1 MSRRILIRAPNWL
14 GDAIMATG
22 AIDLYHQRNPNDII
36 TLLGTP
42 GILTVFS
49 SSYNPYNLF
58 PYDREQK
65 DAGLL
70 GLARMGGMLHNQF
83 FDAGYLLTN
92 SFSSALMFYIGR
104 IPERIGYRGHW
115 RSRLLSEPVDPIPIL
130 SHQAQ
135 QYAYLLTRDP
145 EALPPPKIRVSPEE
159 REKARQVLEQEEF
172 LGKIRIGMAIGA
184 AYGPAK
190 CWPAEYFAELA
201 RNCVK
206 TLDARILLFG
216 AKNEM
221 KLVREVKQMAGKGVL
236 DLSGKTTLR
245 QLLALLQQCRIVI
258 ANDSGVM
265 HAATAVKT
273 PVVALFGSTDPV
285 KTGPLGSHSRVLYE
299 NVDCSPCFDRTCR
312 YGHYECLRLITPQ
325 SALKSVND
333 LLIHQEAK

>member
-1 MSRRILIRAPNWL
+1 MARRILIRVPNWL

-22 AIDLYHQRNPNDII
+22 AIDLYHQRNPGDVI

-42 GILTVFS
+42 SILTVFS
-49 SSYNPYNLF
+49 SSYNSYNLF

-65 DAGLL
+65 DAGVL
-70 GLARMGGMLHNQF
+70 GLARMGGMLHEQL

-92 SFSSALMFYIGR
+92 SFSSALMFYLGR
-104 IPERIGYRGHW
+104 IPERIGYKGHW
-115 RSRLLSEPVDPIPIL
+115 RSRLLSEAVDPIPDPV
-130 SHQAQ
+130 HQAQ
-135 QYAYLLTRDP
+135 QFAYLLVRDS
-145 EALPPPKIRVSPEE
+145 ETLPPPKIRVSPEE
-159 REKARQVLEQEEF
+159 REKARQILEHEEF

-190 CWPAEYFAELA
+190 CWPADYFAELA
-201 RNCVK
+201 RNCVE

-221 KLVREVKQMAGKGVL
+221 NLAREIKQQAGKGVI
-236 DLSGKTTLR
+236 DLTGKTTLR

-273 PVVALFGSTDPV
+273 PVVALFGSTDPG
-285 KTGPLGSHSRVLYE
+285 KTGPLGEHNRVLYE
-299 NVDCSPCFDRTCR
+299 KVECSPCFERTCR
-312 YGHYECLRLITPQ
+312 YGHYECLRRITPQ

-333 LLIHQEAK
+333 LLNHQEAN